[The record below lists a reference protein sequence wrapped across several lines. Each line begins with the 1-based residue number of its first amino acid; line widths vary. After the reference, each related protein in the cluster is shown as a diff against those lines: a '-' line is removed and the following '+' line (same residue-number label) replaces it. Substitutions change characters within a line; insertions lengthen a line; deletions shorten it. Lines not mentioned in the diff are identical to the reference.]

1 MSRFTAVASLVAT
14 FGLLL
19 SSPVQAAE
27 GPTAQTK
34 DGHAGNTI
42 VSIASTSD
50 SFDVLTALLKHAE
63 LVGILNGEAEFTV
76 FAPTDDAFG
85 RLPKGTIESLFQPEN
100 QELLA
105 TILTYH
111 VVPGSVMSTDLS
123 TGTVGS
129 AAGIPLEIGVG
140 SGVTVN
146 SSNVVQ
152 ADIEASNGVIH
163 VIDAVLLPPM

>member
-1 MSRFTAVASLVAT
+1 MIRFTAFTSLVAT
-14 FGLLL
+14 LGLLL
-19 SSPVQAAE
+19 SSPIQAAE
-27 GPTAQTK
+27 RSAEQAK

-42 VSIASTSD
+42 VSIASTND

-63 LVGILNGEAEFTV
+63 LVGILNGETKFTV

-85 RLPKGTIESLFQPEN
+85 RLPEGTIESLFRPEN

-123 TGTVGS
+123 SGTVAS
-129 AAGIPLEIGVG
+129 AAGIPLEIDLS
-140 SGVTVN
+140 SGVMVN

-152 ADIEASNGVIH
+152 ADIAASNGVIH